1 MAKNDLR
8 DTTCPPPEIDPNKY
22 GVLKRETAV
31 VTPPFRTLTTR
42 GDEVRT
48 YQNGHN
54 LIPSRDEGLEVMA
67 ERFKHH
73 QSAQTISA
81 VPPSVPR
88 GDAANQLICCNCA
101 AVPPGRWNRG

>member
-42 GDEVRT
+42 GMRSGRIKT
-48 YQNGHN
+48 ATT
-54 LIPSRDEGLEVMA
+54 LFLPRDEGLESWPNA
-67 ERFKHH
+67 
-73 QSAQTISA
+73 SSITN
-81 VPPSVPR
+81 PR
-88 GDAANQLICCNCA
+88 KRSQLCRQVCRTGTRPAN
-101 AVPPGRWNRG
+101 